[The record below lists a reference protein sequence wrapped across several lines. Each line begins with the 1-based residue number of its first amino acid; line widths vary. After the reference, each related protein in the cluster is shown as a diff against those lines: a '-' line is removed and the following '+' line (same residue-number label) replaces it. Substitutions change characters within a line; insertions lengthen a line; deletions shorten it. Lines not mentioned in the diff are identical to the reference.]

1 MRCKGV
7 ARSLLI
13 GGVLSTEAVVGWAQV
28 ARPQF
33 IDSAT
38 VTQTDR
44 KASIYANDP
53 RPLDQAIRAIREQY
67 GWIVDYEDPPY
78 GPNDLVDDTDAKWR
92 KAHPDAKGVTR
103 VAGGI
108 FRAELTLVDDMSSG
122 SNGEEVLLHDLIT
135 KYEGS
140 GNPGRFELRRETPK
154 RFSVVGI
161 GPANGDVKP
170 LLDTMITIPAQE
182 RTTIDSIRLVLRAI
196 SEKSGYKVEVGTGP
210 INTVMASSKIGGQE
224 RPARE
229 ILAKLAGATPLPLV
243 WILLYDAD
251 NAMYFVNLDVASV
264 LTGDTARPLMPLSQ
278 E

>member
-1 MRCKGV
+1 M
-7 ARSLLI
+7 LI
-13 GGVLSTEAVVGWAQV
+13 GCVLGMGAVVVGAQV

-33 IDSAT
+33 IGDAT

-53 RPLDQAIRAIREQY
+53 RPLDQAIRAIRRQY
-67 GWIVDYEDPPY
+67 GWIVDYEDPSY

-103 VAGGI
+103 VAGGA
-108 FRAELTLVDDMSSG
+108 FRVDLTLADDISSG
-122 SNGEEVLLHDLIT
+122 SNGEQFLLHDLIT
-135 KYEGS
+135 QYNES
-140 GNPGRFELRRETPK
+140 GNRGRFELRRETPK

-161 GPANGDVKP
+161 GAANGDVKP
-170 LLDTMITIPAQE
+170 LLDTVITIPAEE

-196 SEKSGYKVEVGTGP
+196 SEKSGCKVEDGTGP
-210 INTVMASSKIGGQE
+210 INTLTASSKIGGQE

-229 ILAKLAGATPLPLV
+229 ILSKLASATPLPLV

-251 NAMYFVNLDVASV
+251 NAMYFFNLDVATV
-264 LTGDTARPLMPLSQ
+264 LTGDSTRPAVPVSDK
-278 E
+278 